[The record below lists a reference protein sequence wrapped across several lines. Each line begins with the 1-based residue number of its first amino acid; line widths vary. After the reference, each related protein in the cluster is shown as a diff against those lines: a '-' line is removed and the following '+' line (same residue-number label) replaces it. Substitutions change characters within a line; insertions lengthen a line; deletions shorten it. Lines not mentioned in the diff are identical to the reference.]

1 MYHVDQLKPGDI
13 LLMTHRAGSPWW
25 DALLDAA
32 IAWSTAS
39 PWVHAAL
46 VGEGVLIN
54 PLWHVV
60 KMPLETYMTNGTI
73 FRAMDSTPQQ
83 RRNAVHW
90 AVAHFGQAYGVKE
103 LLSDAAR
110 FDLHWIPRWR
120 HHLQYF
126 TCSGFVAQAYL
137 EAGYPLTLA
146 PFPAP
151 SDLAASPRLT
161 PLLAGENT
169 HP

>member
-39 PWVHAAL
+39 PWVHAVL
-46 VGEGVLIN
+46 VGEGMIID

-60 KMPLETYMTNGTI
+60 KMPLDIYATNGTV
-73 FRAMDSTPQQ
+73 FRPTDSTPQQ
-83 RRNAVHW
+83 RRDAVHW
-90 AVAHFGQAYGVKE
+90 AIAHLGQAYGVKE

-110 FDLHWIPRWR
+110 FDLHWMPRWR

-126 TCSGFVAQAYL
+126 TCSGFVAQAYR

-161 PLLAGENT
+161 QL
-169 HP
+169 